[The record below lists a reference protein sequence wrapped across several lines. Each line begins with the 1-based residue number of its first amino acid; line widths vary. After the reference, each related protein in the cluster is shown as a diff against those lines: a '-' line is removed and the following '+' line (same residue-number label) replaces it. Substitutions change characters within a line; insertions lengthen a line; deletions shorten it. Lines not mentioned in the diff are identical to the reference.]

1 MESWI
6 ISCDM
11 SCYDIVGAF
20 KKLSKIDWKQSAT
33 KMAIGDE
40 VYIYVTK
47 PIMAVLYKCRITKV
61 NFPCVEIDDKEFVI
75 DGFKFENY
83 GNYME
88 LELVESYS
96 ADQITMDLLASHGLA
111 GYVQGPRKLLP
122 TVKAFVE
129 SVQGSPA
136 V

>member
-1 MESWI
+1 MERWI
-6 ISCDM
+6 IPCNTSY
-11 SCYDIVGAF
+11 YDVVGAF
-20 KKLSKIDWKQSAT
+20 KKLPKIDWKQS
-33 KMAIGDE
+33 KPNMAIGDE

-61 NFPCVEIDDKEFVI
+61 NFPSVEIDDKEFVI
-75 DGFKFENY
+75 DGLNYEHY

-96 ADQITMDLLASHGLA
+96 ADQLTRELLVNHGLK
-111 GYVQGPRKLLP
+111 GNLQGPTKMVP
-122 TVKAFVE
+122 TVQVFVE
-129 SVQGSPA
+129 SVQGIPA